1 MHKVLGSLGRKG
13 FELRGWQHIVII
25 SLKKKKKKCK
35 FILTCVAYADLN
47 LVPEL
52 AAKLQDIP
60 VIPCFALMLAFAEPL
75 SAVRY

>member
-1 MHKVLGSLGRKG
+1 MT
-13 FELRGWQHIVII
+13 
-25 SLKKKKKKCK
+25 LKKKKKMRK
-35 FILTCVAYADLN
+35 FFVTCVAYADLN

>member
-1 MHKVLGSLGRKG
+1 MT
-13 FELRGWQHIVII
+13 
-25 SLKKKKKKCK
+25 LKKKLRK
-35 FILTCVAYADLN
+35 FFLTCVANVDLS

-52 AAKLQDIP
+52 AAKLQEIL

>member
-1 MHKVLGSLGRKG
+1 MT
-13 FELRGWQHIVII
+13 
-25 SLKKKKKKCK
+25 LKKKKKMRK
-35 FILTCVAYADLN
+35 FFVTCVAYADLN

-52 AAKLQDIP
+52 VAKLQDIL